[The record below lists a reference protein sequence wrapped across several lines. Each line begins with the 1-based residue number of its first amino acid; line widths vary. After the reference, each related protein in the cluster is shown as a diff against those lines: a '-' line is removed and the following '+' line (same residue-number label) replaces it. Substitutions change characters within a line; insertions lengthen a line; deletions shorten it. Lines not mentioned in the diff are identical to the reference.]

1 MPVYLSDPTPCQY
14 VNVTFSFCLFR
25 SERHLCKPRG
35 VALGAPPEGG
45 GRKSNK
51 NSPDHFLQIFLYVI
65 LWYDVRQSLMSEGT
79 ACPPFSRLCPRLL
92 RKHSAWYTWHIPVT
106 QNFHPQPQLQQ
117 ERLAGCMLIARGFG
131 HHVLHRIN
139 LLLPA
144 PQILIGMEVIT

>member
-1 MPVYLSDPTPCQY
+1 MLLFSYMPSLLRKTSAHSPGGA
-14 VNVTFSFCLFR
+14 SLR
-25 SERHLCKPRG
+25 
-35 VALGAPPEGG
+35 APPEGG
-45 GRKSNK
+45 GRKPNK
-51 NSPDHFLQIFLYVI
+51 FSVYRFLHTFLKVI

-79 ACPPFSRLCPRLL
+79 AASPFSRLRPRLL

-139 LLLPA
+139 LLLQA